1 MKRLL
6 LPLLLLLLSGCKYGS
21 QFEAMQACQRQWGT
35 YAEYDSKD
43 GYRQCINEPSSR
55 KVLGKL
61 WKNPYGDGEVK
72 KRFAY

>member
-21 QFEAMQACQRQWGT
+21 QYEAMQACQRHWGT
-35 YAEYDSKD
+35 YSEYDSKD
-43 GYRQCINEPSSR
+43 GYRQCINEPSSK
-55 KVLGKL
+55 KVLGMH